1 MEFYFKKTLFGMVL
15 MVKDRKPGNWP
26 GEWKYF
32 WRRASQLEASNFTT
46 ETGIA
51 KKEVE
56 SYREF
61 KDKFP
66 QYFI

>member
-15 MVKDRKPGNWP
+15 MVKDRKPGNNI
-26 GEWKYF
+26 GEWNYF
-32 WRRASQLEASNFTT
+32 WRRASQSEASNFTT
-46 ETGIA
+46 EIRIA
-51 KKEVE
+51 KKEIE

-61 KDKFP
+61 KDKYP